1 MLKHFIYVF
10 SEDDKTA
17 LLKSNYKLVK
27 EDKNQNVYVF
37 ENKDRL
43 LFDFNQI
50 KYVQSDIL
58 TF

>member
-1 MLKHFIYVF
+1 MKHFIYVF
-10 SEDDKTA
+10 SEDDKTT